1 MAIVAEYEVLKETID
16 KLHQLSDALDDPIE
30 QYMQNSKE
38 IGIDG
43 SAWSGTAAERV
54 EPTLAAIKFDIERL
68 QKACSSFEKSA
79 RESLQ
84 NYQSKDITIEKNITD
99 IKA

>member
-1 MAIVAEYEVLKETID
+1 MAISAEYEALKETID
-16 KLHQLSDALDDPIE
+16 KLEKLSNELDDPID

-43 SAWSGTAAERV
+43 SAWSGTAAEQV
-54 EPTLAAIKFDIERL
+54 EPTLAAIKADIERL
-68 QKACSSFEKSA
+68 QKACNSFAASA
-79 RESLQ
+79 RETLQ
-84 NYQSKDITIEKNITD
+84 NYQRTDTTTTKNISE